1 MNKRNDEENACLVI
15 QCENCGKLH
24 VYKKEEKK
32 MEKHAHIAVV
42 DRCG

>member
-1 MNKRNDEENACLVI
+1 MHAWLYSVKIA
-15 QCENCGKLH
+15 ENCM
-24 VYKKEEKK
+24 YIKEEKK